1 MKRGEAL
8 MQFMTG
14 TNDFNIMIEIDNDMN
29 IISAEVAVKIW
40 KYLNEQIQEE
50 KKEVKEE
57 VQPEQEPKARKKL
70 DTPKMVA
77 LRNAGWTYEKI
88 ADEMGCSTQT
98 VINHIKKVNA

>member
-40 KYLNEQIQEE
+40 KYLNEPVLEE
-50 KKEVKEE
+50 KKETKKE
-57 VQPEQEPKARKKL
+57 VPPKQIQKAKKKL

-77 LRNAGWTYEKI
+77 LRKAGWTYEKI